1 MSEKKW
7 AYHLPIFESDKYN
20 KEMMVYSPWSG
31 HRNFAYDYICF
42 KKPQK
47 IVELGSYYG
56 CSAFAFLQAIKDKS
70 LDSEFY
76 GIDTWQGDNFTKKD
90 YQEDIYTHYKRIQD
104 TCFHNQNANMV
115 RMTFGKAIEMFVD
128 KSIDL
133 LHIDGSHTYEDVKHD
148 FLLWKDKVRED
159 GVVFFHDIGNDK
171 LLGEV
176 MGSHIFWEE
185 VKQKYAHT
193 IEFPFSFGLGVLFF
207 SKTEYQEMIE
217 SVDLFYYQKLV
228 NYADVKNKDT
238 IRKYY
243 FETRE
248 LKKHNTF
255 LKEQIQISNEQLDK
269 YQKDADEKKQYITM
283 IEKEQCGLE
292 KKFQI
297 CAAEIERLTNALG
310 DTITAYE
317 KTIAE
322 KECYIAELEK
332 RRKADILGKDKY
344 ITQLKQA
351 ISDYQANDSGKNEY
365 ITELRQAIADYQTNV
380 SGKEEY
386 IAKLQQAI
394 ASYQKDTIEKE
405 AYIIELGETIEL
417 YRLDVSGKE
426 EHIAKLQQDIAS
438 YQKDTI
444 EKDAYI
450 IELGETIKLYR
461 SDVSGKEEYI
471 TKLQQA
477 IASYQK
483 DITEKDAYIIE
494 LRETIELYRS
504 DITGKETYIKDL
516 LVQAK
521 EWENFSNSK
530 ESYIK
535 ELLNDIEKYNEIFAG
550 KDLYI
555 NELECRSEALNEQLK
570 GGQKLLDERET
581 RIAQQQE
588 QLDKMQGHI
597 SILEGVLSKFPFS
610 KYIYKRLENVN
621 EGNKNE

>member
-269 YQKDADEKKQYITM
+269 YQKDADGKKQYITM
-283 IEKEQCGLE
+283 IEKEQCDLE
-292 KKFQI
+292 KKYQI
-297 CAAEIERLTNALG
+297 YTAEIERLTNALG
-310 DTITAYE
+310 DTVTAYE
-317 KTIAE
+317 KAIVE
-322 KECYIAELEK
+322 KDCYIAELEK

-351 ISDYQANDSGKNEY
+351 ISDYQANDSRKNEY
-365 ITELRQAIADYQTNV
+365 IMELRQAIADYQTNV

-394 ASYQKDTIEKE
+394 ASYQKDTIEK
-405 AYIIELGETIEL
+405 
-417 YRLDVSGKE
+417 
-426 EHIAKLQQDIAS
+426 
-438 YQKDTI
+438 
-444 EKDAYI
+444 DAYI

-471 TKLQQA
+471 TNLQQA

-521 EWENFSNSK
+521 EWGNFSNSK

-535 ELLNDIEKYNEIFAG
+535 ELLNDIEKYNEIFEG

-597 SILEGVLSKFPFS
+597 SFLEEVLSKFPFS